1 MKLILFRS
9 NNIFDSRV
17 NKYHNYFERAG
28 VDYTIV
34 GWDRKCEGL
43 EREKYEF
50 FRYRAGEAVGGV
62 KAVRNHF
69 NWMRFVY
76 RYLKRHQEVST
87 IHACD
92 LNAAFPAALFKSWH
106 KRDVTLVF
114 DACDWYSANFSGYK
128 LLRAL
133 FSRMERFT
141 CKWAD
146 ELIICEP
153 ERQAQIQFALK
164 KTPLVLRN
172 IPEIDRS
179 AITGV
184 QEKFKFENN
193 NITLAYFGGLVANRF
208 IMELLSLAEEGGFN
222 LLLAGSGDSSIMQ
235 KCEELNNRDNV
246 KYFGRLDMIDG
257 LNMENAADV
266 VYAMYCKVNPNHIY
280 AAPNKYYE
288 ALLLGKPLITTR
300 GTIVGDKTDR
310 ECTGWAVEEDLE
322 EMRALIN
329 GMSKEEIEEKGNN
342 ATALWERCFKDELS
356 NFFDNIYSRAINA
369 ESECNQ

>member
-17 NKYHNYFERAG
+17 NKYRNYFERAG

-50 FRYRAGEAVGGV
+50 FRYRAGEAVGGM

-69 NWMRFVY
+69 KWMRFVY
-76 RYLKRHQEVST
+76 RYLRRHQEVST

-92 LNAAFPAALFKSWH
+92 LNAAFPAALFKAWH
-106 KRDVTLVF
+106 KRDVTLIF
-114 DACDWYSANFSGYK
+114 DACDWYSANFAGYK

-133 FSRMERFT
+133 FGWMERFT

-153 ERQAQIQFALK
+153 ERRAQIQFALK
-164 KTPLVLRN
+164 KEPLVLRN

-179 AITGV
+179 AITGI
-184 QEKFKFENN
+184 QEKFKFDNG

-208 IMELLSLAEEGGFN
+208 IMELLTLAEGGSFN
-222 LLLAGSGDSSIMQ
+222 LLVAGSGDSSIMQ

-246 KYFGRLDMIDG
+246 KFFGRLNMIDG

-266 VYAMYCKVNPNHIY
+266 VYAMYCKVNPNHIF

-288 ALLLGKPLITTR
+288 ALLLGKPLITTK
-300 GTIVGDKTDR
+300 GTIVGDKTER
-310 ECTGWAVEEDLE
+310 YCTGWAVEED
-322 EMRALIN
+322 
-329 GMSKEEIEEKGNN
+329 IEDLRRLVEGVDEKDIIEKGKN
-342 ATALWERCFKDELS
+342 AAELWKNRFQNDIGD
-356 NFFDNIYSRAINA
+356 FFARFYSRLIR
-369 ESECNQ
+369 